1 MTTKRFNAL
10 AILNSNKDLT
20 DKLDLMDIGNEFISN
35 NDERFRQFGRF
46 TKEDFD

>member
-20 DKLDLMDIGNEFISN
+20 DKLDLTKIVNEFISKN
-35 NDERFRQFGRF
+35 GERFQQFGRF
-46 TKEDFD
+46 TKEDFN

>member
-1 MTTKRFNAL
+1 MTTKRFNVL

-20 DKLDLMDIGNEFISN
+20 DKLDLMEIGNEFISK

-46 TKEDFD
+46 TKEDFN